1 MDNKYYYDITVTAI
15 VILVLIIVLSAIINY
30 LYNRFNPVVYQE
42 NIRMIKP
49 QVNQIVEK
57 PKRVVIVPNPDS
69 LMPPVP
75 PGDDILTEYDE
86 QVAFHPMVAPSRRPP
101 RHVIL
106 PNIGNPYFNY
116 PTRGFTDSYSLQG
129 YLTRDHKDNHHRKLN
144 TQINNPK
151 DKDFNAKIR
160 NDDQFDEHYHEP
172 RENQILKL
180 FGREKFPN
188 STEYEY
194 YVMINTGYNDNI
206 KYFLENVRKELYDG
220 DSVYIDILKAKYKVK
235 LMKERVF
242 EYNPYFI

>member
-1 MDNKYYYDITVTAI
+1 MDNKYYYDITISVI
-15 VILVLIIVLSAIINY
+15 VILVLIIVLSSIINY
-30 LYNRFNPVVYQE
+30 FYFKTKPIVYQE
-42 NIRMIKP
+42 KII
-49 QVNQIVEK
+49 QSEK
-57 PKRVVIVPNPDS
+57 PKKVVIVENPES
-69 LMPPVP
+69 LMPPTP
-75 PGDDILTEYDE
+75 ADDVLTEYDQ

-116 PTRGFTDSYSLQG
+116 PTRGFTDSYALQG
-129 YLTRDHKDNHHRKLN
+129 YLVREHNDNHHRKLN
-144 TQINNPK
+144 TQINNPT
-151 DKDFNAKIR
+151 DKDFNAKTR
-160 NDDQFDEHYHEP
+160 NDDQLDEHYHEA

-220 DSVYIDILKAKYKVK
+220 DNVYIDILKAKYRVK
-235 LMKERVF
+235 LMKERIF